1 MVDFEKTLIKNI
13 EFNFENLNW
22 YNKINLKMQKTLIF
36 MFTIFPFITIDDRNN
51 LFDKIEDY

>member
-1 MVDFEKTLIKNI
+1 ML
-13 EFNFENLNW
+13 NL